1 MEYEQ
6 LTAQVRARIREKDA
20 KDQLIDSL
28 QQELEQTMNSANAY
42 WSKFDVQSQATK
54 DLANRCQE
62 QEGEIGFVKHSLKA
76 QKRLTLLL
84 KEQNASMREDLEI
97 IGEHRSPD
105 GVVKKARTLVEI
117 EEDIRELNN
126 NVDGQSIFGSDNE
139 QSEKAGRT
147 TPHP

>member
-1 MEYEQ
+1 
-6 LTAQVRARIREKDA
+6 
-20 KDQLIDSL
+20 
-28 QQELEQTMNSANAY
+28 MNSANAY

-105 GVVKKARTLVEI
+105 RVAKKARTLAEI

-126 NVDGQSIFGSDNE
+126 NVEGQSIFGSDNE
-139 QSEKAGRT
+139 QSERAGRT